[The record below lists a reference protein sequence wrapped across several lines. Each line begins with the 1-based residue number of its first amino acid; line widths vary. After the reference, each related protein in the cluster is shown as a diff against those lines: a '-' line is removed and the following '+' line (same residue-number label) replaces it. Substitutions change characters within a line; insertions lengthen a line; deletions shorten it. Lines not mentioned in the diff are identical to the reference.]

1 MVTGAIKSLLQVFR
15 GMLSSTVSLV
25 LIIHINYL
33 ILLILNSIWLYDK
46 STPILVTILLC
57 NLLTSMWYQY
67 RMWSV
72 PLTRFRCLLAR
83 VEAYY
88 CCCSDDNNHCHYY
101 SNDDIIH
108 WDYICNNDRYKLQW
122 QPTLLYIKLHC
133 CSLNQTTVYYIVSMK
148 WQSAIGTNL
157 ADIHCSAAN

>member
-1 MVTGAIKSLLQVFR
+1 MITC
-15 GMLSSTVSLV
+15 
-25 LIIHINYL
+25 
-33 ILLILNSIWLYDK
+33 K
-46 STPILVTILLC
+46 STAILVTILLC

-148 WQSAIGTNL
+148 WQSAIGTNWQTYIVVQL
-157 ADIHCSAAN
+157 INDEIQVCTCLNVSISQGYYSQE